1 MISAISKVFLLAL
14 SHSPNWTGI
23 FWFPEESKQKVG
35 EQVEGGNIVLK
46 TGEKINESWYIEDK
60 ICKLP
65 PRQNPWNAGS

>member
-46 TGEKINESWYIEDK
+46 TGEKINESLQKWQTAHNLAEKPK
-60 ICKLP
+60 IL
-65 PRQNPWNAGS
+65 